1 MTKTMNIIAVTLQVP
16 PSSGSPWINLIII
29 LLLCHIFWLCFIRP
43 KRKERKEKEKASLQ
57 SRDDAIYHQHSNTK
71 MERSSVST
79 PFSFCPSCGSK
90 LKEGARFCSNC
101 GNVILQMGQNMT
113 PPQHFQQAMQAAY
126 TIPNVYIKGKAL
138 SKAQRVLNLASSEQL
153 IDVFSFSNGI
163 VYIQTQGNQSLQ
175 APLNSLSASFQYW
188 PNTKQRTA
196 TIEFQGQKINLAEAP
211 TSVSKADYDKV
222 FYVLSQAGTTYGAES
237 ISPENMAL
245 ADQMVSFQRGYS
257 MANAMKRW

>member
-1 MTKTMNIIAVTLQVP
+1 MNSIVVTLQAS
-16 PSSGSPWINLIII
+16 PSSGSPWTSLIVI
-29 LLLCHIFWLCFIRP
+29 LLLCLIFWLCFIRP
-43 KRKERKEKEKASLQ
+43 KRKAGKEKGKDPLQ
-57 SRDDAIYHQHSNTK
+57 PRADAIPCQHSNAQS
-71 MERSSVST
+71 EPSSVSS
-79 PFSFCPSCGSK
+79 PFSFCPTCGSK

-101 GNVILQMGQNMT
+101 GNAISQIGQSMAPN
-113 PPQHFQQAMQAAY
+113 QHFHQTMQAAY

-175 APLNSLSASFQYW
+175 APLNFLSASFQYW

>member
-1 MTKTMNIIAVTLQVP
+1 MRLLIVVLMSWAESALISLLWPALIIAIIVIVTLRKKKAKSNVQATIQAH
-16 PSSGSPWINLIII
+16 GISPVQQQMYN
-29 LLLCHIFWLCFIRP
+29 
-43 KRKERKEKEKASLQ
+43 
-57 SRDDAIYHQHSNTK
+57 N
-71 MERSSVST
+71 VSQANRQM
-79 PFSFCPSCGSK
+79 SFCPSCGAQ
-90 LKEGARFCSNC
+90 LKGESRFCSNC
-101 GNVILQMGQNMT
+101 GKAVSSAQQSA
-113 PPQHFQQAMQAAY
+113 PPIQQYKQTASIINAVPD
-126 TIPNVYIKGKAL
+126 IYIKGKPL

-175 APLNSLSASFQYW
+175 APLNFLSASFQYW